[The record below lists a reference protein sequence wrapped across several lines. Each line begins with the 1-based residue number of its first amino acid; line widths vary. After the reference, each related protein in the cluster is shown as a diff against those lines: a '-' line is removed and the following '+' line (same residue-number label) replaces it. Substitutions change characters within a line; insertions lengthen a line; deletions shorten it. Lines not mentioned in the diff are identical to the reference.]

1 MSFGSLLALGLVKRS
16 VSVSFRVTP
25 YWDGKRPVRAV
36 SLSPSFPRP
45 YAAAS
50 ASGWSASRLSLAVRS
65 ASRAASSASLASMKR
80 LVPRLSTT
88 GQSIM
93 QTALDRSLASLERER
108 AQPVEVSGQ
117 SSLFAAVTVAPED
130 RPRRPR
136 QDSFPFVR
144 PEPTVALTYRA
155 SVPMHRWLHRRSQET
170 GQSIQDIIDGA
181 LKAARGEG

>member
-1 MSFGSLLALGLVKRS
+1 MQDLHAN
-16 VSVSFRVTP
+16 
-25 YWDGKRPVRAV
+25 DDAQAQ
-36 SLSPSFPRP
+36 PR
-45 YAAAS
+45 AS
-50 ASGWSASRLSLAVRS
+50 AGPLLPRRCGTIPVTVRLDPPRYDRL
-65 ASRAASSASLASMKR
+65 KR
-80 LVPRLSTT
+80 LVLRLSTT
-88 GQSIM
+88 GQSII

-108 AQPVEVSGQ
+108 VQPTEVSGQ
-117 SSLFAAVTVAPED
+117 SSLFAPATAAPAD
-130 RPRRPR
+130 SPRRPR

>member
-1 MSFGSLLALGLVKRS
+1 MQGVQANDDAQVRPQTPAGPLVPRRS
-16 VSVSFRVTP
+16 GTIPVT
-25 YWDGKRPVRAV
+25 VR
-36 SLSPSFPRP
+36 LDPPR
-45 YAAAS
+45 YD
-50 ASGWSASRLSLAVRS
+50 RL
-65 ASRAASSASLASMKR
+65 KR
-80 LVPRLSTT
+80 LVLRLSTT

-108 AQPVEVSGQ
+108 PQPAEAAGQ
-117 SSLFAAVTVAPED
+117 SSLFTAAATPAAENV
-130 RPRRPR
+130 RRPR

>member
-1 MSFGSLLALGLVKRS
+1 MQGVHVNDDAQARPRVPAGPLLPRRS
-16 VSVSFRVTP
+16 GTIPVT
-25 YWDGKRPVRAV
+25 VR
-36 SLSPSFPRP
+36 LDPPR
-45 YAAAS
+45 YD
-50 ASGWSASRLSLAVRS
+50 RL
-65 ASRAASSASLASMKR
+65 KR
-80 LVPRLSTT
+80 LVLRLSTT
-88 GQSIM
+88 GQNII
-93 QTALDRSLASLERER
+93 QTALHRSLASLERER

-117 SSLFAAVTVAPED
+117 SSLFAASAAATPGGL
-130 RPRRPR
+130 RRPR

>member
-1 MSFGSLLALGLVKRS
+1 MQGVQANDDAQVQPRALAGPLTPRRS
-16 VSVSFRVTP
+16 GTIPVT
-25 YWDGKRPVRAV
+25 VR
-36 SLSPSFPRP
+36 LDPPR
-45 YAAAS
+45 YD
-50 ASGWSASRLSLAVRS
+50 RL
-65 ASRAASSASLASMKR
+65 KR
-80 LVPRLSTT
+80 LVLRLSTT

-108 AQPVEVSGQ
+108 TQPAEAVGQ
-117 SSLFAAVTVAPED
+117 SSLFTAAATPALNSA
-130 RPRRPR
+130 RRPR